1 MGDSTWKFTLSTES
15 NRHGFCLA
23 VPVVLFER
31 RELMKEKRPS
41 ALVTTKEKY
50 STKAVRIAKETAE
63 RLGIPY
69 VPRGNFSLPELRA
82 QYGVDSI
89 LVVKKGLLFLEGT
102 EETLQF
108 HPNMAHLRVKNL
120 RFGRGD
126 HLVKALDIQPG
137 DKVLDCTLGMGSDAI
152 VESFAAG
159 PEGSVTGLESQPLIE
174 AVVSYGLRNFDGDG
188 EKITEAMRR
197 VQTVCTDALAYLQ
210 AQEDNSFD
218 SVYFDPMF
226 RYPLMDSENLS
237 PLRSLADGRALTEE
251 TVAEACRVARKRV
264 VMKENARS
272 LEFERLGF
280 KTIMGGKY
288 SKVHYGVMM
297 L

>member
-1 MGDSTWKFTLSTES
+1 ME
-15 NRHGFCLA
+15 
-23 VPVVLFER
+23 E
-31 RELMKEKRPS
+31 MRPL
-41 ALVTTKEKY
+41 ALVTTKEKF

-63 RLGIPY
+63 QLGLPY
-69 VPRGNFSLPELRA
+69 VPRSSFSLPELREK
-82 QYGVDSI
+82 YGVDNI
-89 LVVKKGLLFLEGT
+89 LVVKKGLLFLEGI

-108 HPNMAHLRVKNL
+108 HPNMAHIRVKNL

-137 DKVLDCTLGMGSDAI
+137 DRILDCTLGLGADAI

-159 PEGSVTGLESQPLIE
+159 PEGSVTGLESRPLIE
-174 AVVSYGLRNFDGDG
+174 AVVSYGLRHFDGDG

-197 VQTVCTDALAYLQ
+197 VQTVCTDALAYLKEQ
-210 AQEDNSFD
+210 PDNSFD
-218 SVYFDPMF
+218 AIYFDPMF

-237 PLRSLADGRALTEE
+237 PLRALADDRALTEE
-251 TVAEACRVARKRV
+251 TVAEACRVAKRRV

-288 SKVHYGVMM
+288 SKVHYGVMI

>member
-1 MGDSTWKFTLSTES
+1 MLS
-15 NRHGFCLA
+15 RAF
-23 VPVVLFER
+23 LFER
-31 RELMKEKRPS
+31 QELMNETRPL

-63 RLGIPY
+63 KLGLPY
-69 VPRGNFSLPELRA
+69 VPRERFSLPELRQ
-82 QYGVDSI
+82 QYGVENV
-89 LVVKKGLLFLEGT
+89 LVVKKGLLFLEGP
-102 EETLQF
+102 EETLHF
-108 HPNMAHLRVKNL
+108 HPNMAHIRVKNL

-137 DKVLDCTLGMGSDAI
+137 DKLLDCTLGLGADAI

-174 AVVSYGLRNFDGDG
+174 AVVGYGLRNFDGDG

-197 VQTVCTDALAYLQ
+197 VKTVCIDALTYLKEQ
-210 AQEDNSFD
+210 PDNSFD
-218 SVYFDPMF
+218 AIYFDPMF

-251 TVAEACRVARKRV
+251 TVAEARRVARKRV

-288 SKVHYGVMM
+288 SKVHYGVMI